1 MSGEAVLQR
10 VAILLIFLGVLAAPG
25 FSSSSESPKPRIR
38 DIHGQARGKEARVY
52 FTLRNAFTPE
62 MVEALKSGIE
72 ISFKTVVR
80 IQRVHRNWFDA
91 TIGEATF
98 SRSVRYD
105 ALSRVYRLDREQ
117 GEELLPDI
125 FAALAGMTRYEVV
138 VPLAYE
144 VVRGKKYRARVRTR
158 LDKVGLSEPFRSI
171 FFFSSLWDVET
182 EWEEGEISAP

>member
-1 MSGEAVLQR
+1 MSGEAVLR
-10 VAILLIFLGVLAAPG
+10 HFAILLIFLEVLAAPG
-25 FSSSSESPKPRIR
+25 LSAAASPKPRITE
-38 DIHGQARGKEARVY
+38 IHGQAKGREARVR

-80 IQRVHRNWFDA
+80 VQRVHRNWFD
-91 TIGEATF
+91 TTVGEITF

-105 ALSRVYRLDREQ
+105 ALSRVYRLNRDQ

-125 FAALAGMTRYEVV
+125 FAALAGMTQYEVV

-144 VVRGKKYRARVRTR
+144 VKRGKKYRARIRTR
-158 LDKVGLSEPFRSI
+158 LDKVGLSEPLRSI

-182 EWEEGEISAP
+182 EWERGDISAR